1 MYDLFPKYLDMG
13 QEKVRKNVP
22 TVANGFIVDMYANV
36 DSAVELAE
44 LEEVLIKAVVP
55 ISLPFIR

>member
-22 TVANGFIVDMYANV
+22 IVANGFIVDMYANV